1 MQSSLIPERPL
12 IVSPTLAATIG
23 LEEAV
28 MLHVLSEYMTHRE
41 LTRRG
46 RLDWIEIDQQ
56 TLVDMF
62 PFWAWI
68 DIKRVQGKLA
78 DLGLIQVDAGTGN
91 GDSWWY
97 AINQE
102 KQDESLPDGGQ
113 VVSMPPQ
120 QAQPGRSGGGT
131 STLGSVTAAARSEP
145 QRKAGY
151 IAPDWQPGE
160 DWLAMCRQHGIP
172 EAFARDQVQSF
183 VLYWRE
189 RGESRF
195 SWGNVF
201 YRHVLKQWRHQQARR
216 GGERPSVMHPD
227 WQPDPDAV
235 QILIRDGVSQAFV
248 EDAVAE
254 FVLYWRERGATEG
267 PWSTRFIEHI
277 RRQWARYRATM
288 GEGGLPR
295 QIPADWQPSADV
307 YDILAMAEIDET
319 FARRKVPE
327 FVLYWRDSG
336 QAHASWNTRF
346 LQYVKYAWAH
356 RPEALKSGLNASHA
370 VDQHGNQSN
379 GQGLEATFRR
389 LTDRSWAE

>member
-28 MLHVLSEYMTHRE
+28 MLHVLSECMTHRK
-41 LTRRG
+41 LSRRG
-46 RLDWIEIDQQ
+46 RLDWVEIDQQ
-56 TLVDMF
+56 TLIDMF

-68 DIKRVQGKLA
+68 DIKRVQSKLS

-91 GDSWWY
+91 GDSWWF

-102 KQDESLPDGGQ
+102 QPDD
-113 VVSMPPQ
+113 VSPQ
-120 QAQPGRSGGGT
+120 AASEVAVSGADQ
-131 STLGSVTAAARSEP
+131 SSAPVAAAVPSAAARNQP

-151 IAPDWQPGE
+151 IAPDWQPGD

-172 EAFARDQVQSF
+172 ETFARDQVQSF

-216 GGERPSVMHPD
+216 GGERPSIMHPD

-235 QILIRDGVSQAFV
+235 QILMRDGVSQAFI

-254 FVLYWRERGATEG
+254 FVLYWRERGAAEG

-307 YDILAMAEIDET
+307 YDILEMAEIDEA

-346 LQYVKYAWAH
+346 LQYVKYAWAR
-356 RPEALKSGLNASHA
+356 RPEALKSGLNTANA

>member
-28 MLHVLSEYMTHRE
+28 MLHVLSEHMSHRE
-41 LTRRG
+41 LLRRG
-46 RLDWIEIDQQ
+46 RLDWLEIDQQ
-56 TLVDMF
+56 SLVDMF

-68 DIKRVQGKLA
+68 DIKRVQGRLT

-102 KQDESLPDGGQ
+102 RPENVTSSVGPATADASQMANRHESNTAPSSA
-113 VVSMPPQ
+113 VSAASRQ
-120 QAQPGRSGGGT
+120 QS
-131 STLGSVTAAARSEP
+131 

-172 EAFARDQVQSF
+172 DSFTHDQVQSF
-183 VLYWRE
+183 ILYWRE

-201 YRHVLKQWRHQQARR
+201 YRHVLKQWRHQQARK
-216 GGERPSVMHPD
+216 GGERPTMMHPD

-235 QILIRDGVSQAFV
+235 QILMRDGVSQAFI

-254 FVLYWRERGATEG
+254 FVLYWRERGAAEG

-288 GEGGLPR
+288 GDGGLPR

-307 YDILAMAEIDET
+307 YDILGMAEIDEA

-336 QAHASWNTRF
+336 QAHTSWNTRF

-356 RPEALKSGLNASHA
+356 RPEALKSGLNASNA